1 MKTKIT
7 IFILMFW
14 GFFSLAQSNTAYDE
28 KSVYKLYPTTNI
40 STFLKLD
47 TSIGQVFQVHFDITG
62 DERIEYIINPMKLV
76 NDDDV
81 YTGRFELYP
90 TQNMYNFLLLDKK
103 DGRIWQTQWSHDW
116 KNRGILPF
124 KTIK

>member
-7 IFILMFW
+7 IFILLFW
-14 GFFSLAQSNTAYDE
+14 GFFSLAQSNTANDE

-62 DERIEYIINPMKLV
+62 DERVEYIINPMELV